1 MNKLKQFIKSGE
13 IISTITGLA
22 VFGTIILAN
31 LAVFSRHANISLPAA
46 EELLRYVFV
55 WIIMI
60 CTAIGYDDN
69 GLISITM
76 LEESLERRGRTRL
89 AKWIRI
95 IITWFVLF
103 FAGFCIYYSAKI
115 TWLQMVSHKLSPVM
129 EIPMSIVSLGMTLGS
144 VLWFVL
150 ATRRLIHLFTSK

>member
-1 MNKLKQFIKSGE
+1 MNRLKQYIKSGE

-76 LEESLERRGRTRL
+76 LEESLERKGRTSL

-95 IITWFVLF
+95 INTWFVVF
-103 FAGFCIYYSAKI
+103 FSGFCIYYSGKI
-115 TWLQMVSHKLSPVM
+115 TLLQISSNKLSPVM
-129 EIPMSIVSLGMTLGS
+129 EIPMSLVSFGMTLGS
-144 VLWFVL
+144 LLWFVL

>member
-1 MNKLKQFIKSGE
+1 MNRLKQFLKSGE

-46 EELLRYVFV
+46 EELLRYIFV
-55 WIIMI
+55 WVIMI

-76 LEESLERRGRTRL
+76 FEESLERKGRTVVAKVIRL
-89 AKWIRI
+89 IN
-95 IITWFVLF
+95 TLFVLF
-103 FAGFCIYYSAKI
+103 FSAFCIFYSAKI
-115 TWLQMVSHKLSPVM
+115 ALLQIISNKLSPVM
-129 EIPMSIVSLGMTLGS
+129 EIPMFLVSLGMMLGS
-144 VLWFVL
+144 VLWFVVAIKKTIGIL
-150 ATRRLIHLFTSK
+150 KSK